1 MIRAS
6 GLSAREARW
15 LAIDAQL
22 LGRPRPRARSGATVA
37 QVEAVA
43 RALGVVQLDAVNV
56 VERAQF
62 LALFSRLGPYGR
74 SHLHALTGPG
84 GALWEYWGHAASL
97 MPADDEPL
105 LRWRYDHGGTHVHGP
120 AVRAR
125 VDAWEAHS
133 TEYLAA
139 VMQEVRERGP
149 LTAGQLSDPRRRDGE
164 WWERRSA
171 GRQALTRLHGRGRLA
186 TWRLPSFEA
195 VYDLPER
202 VLPPET
208 LARPT
213 PTVDDALAALLL
225 KAARASGVATV
236 KDLAGYYMIQLK
248 AARPVVADLVRRGEL
263 KEVAVEGWTE
273 PGHVLPGA
281 APRRPTRTTA
291 TLVSPFDSLVWDR
304 ARTRRVFDFEYRIE
318 VYVPEPQRVHG
329 YYVLPVLFGDALVA
343 RLDLKADRKASVL
356 RVAGAHREPGIAQD
370 AAADAIATELNTMR
384 GWLGLDDIVVA
395 PRGHFARALAAA
407 VG

>member
-1 MIRAS
+1 VTRARD
-6 GLSAREARW
+6 LSTREARW
-15 LAIDAQL
+15 LAIEAQQ

-37 QVEAVA
+37 QLEEVA
-43 RALGVVQLDAVNV
+43 RSLGVVQLDAVNV

-62 LALFSRLGPYGR
+62 LALFSRLGPYDR
-74 SHLHALTGPG
+74 SRLHELTGPG

-105 LRWRYDHGGTHVHGP
+105 FRWRYDHGGTHVHGP
-120 AVRAR
+120 VMRAR
-125 VDAWEAHS
+125 VDAWAAHS
-133 TEYLAA
+133 AEYLAA
-139 VMQEVRERGP
+139 VMEEVRERGP
-149 LTAGQLSDPRRRDGE
+149 LTAGQLTDPRRRDGE
-164 WWERRSA
+164 WWERRSD
-171 GRQALTRLHGRGRLA
+171 GRHALTRLHGRGRLA

-195 VYDLPER
+195 VYDVPER
-202 VLPPET
+202 VLAPET

-213 PTVDDALAALLL
+213 PTVGEALAALLL

-236 KDLAGYYMIQLK
+236 KDLAGYYIIQLK
-248 AARPVVADLVRRGEL
+248 AARPVVAELVRRGKLE
-263 KEVAVEGWTE
+263 EVAVEGWTE
-273 PGHVLPGA
+273 PGYVLPGV
-281 APRRPTRTTA
+281 APRRPTRRSA

-356 RVAGAHREPGIAQD
+356 RVASAHREPGVAEE
-370 AAADAIATELNTMR
+370 AVADAIATELDTMR
-384 GWLGLDDIVVA
+384 GWLGLDDIAVA
-395 PRGHFARALAAA
+395 RRGDLARALAAA
-407 VG
+407 VR

>member
-1 MIRAS
+1 
-6 GLSAREARW
+6 
-15 LAIDAQL
+15 
-22 LGRPRPRARSGATVA
+22 
-37 QVEAVA
+37 
-43 RALGVVQLDAVNV
+43 
-56 VERAQF
+56 
-62 LALFSRLGPYGR
+62 
-74 SHLHALTGPG
+74 
-84 GALWEYWGHAASL
+84 

-105 LRWRYDHGGTHVHGP
+105 FRWRYDHGGTHVHGP
-120 AVRAR
+120 VVQAR
-125 VDAWEAHS
+125 VDAWQAHS
-133 TEYLAA
+133 AEYLAA
-139 VMQEVRERGP
+139 VMEEVRERGP
-149 LTAGQLSDPRRRDGE
+149 LTAGQLTDPRRRDGE

-171 GRQALTRLHGRGRLA
+171 GRQALSRLHGRGLVA

-202 VLPPET
+202 VLPRET

-213 PTVDDALAALLL
+213 PNVGDALAALLL

-236 KDLAGYYMIQLK
+236 KDLSGYYMIQPK
-248 AARPVVADLVRRGEL
+248 AARPVVAQLVRRGEL
-263 KEVAVEGWTE
+263 EEVAVEGWAE
-273 PGHVLPGA
+273 PGHVLPGI
-281 APRRPTRTTA
+281 APRRPTRRSA

-356 RVAGAHREPGIAQD
+356 RVAGAHREPGVVEEAVV
-370 AAADAIATELNTMR
+370 DAIATELDVMR
-384 GWLGLDDIVVA
+384 GWLRLDDIVVA
-395 PRGHFARALAAA
+395 RRGDLARALAAA